1 MNDGAVLLR
10 LHSSA
15 AQRECRRKLNI
26 FIPHPAGGRS
36 PSSHGFWGVIIYS
49 DIGPLA
55 AGGDHRPPFFLVG
68 NNNLLIRKLLIPFFR
83 PNHPFDVSQ
92 TGSNF
97 IIIPFV
103 VDGRVDGM
111 VPGTIAATTIQINLS
126 IFVAIF
132 GVSLQKYPL
141 FVYFRSIL

>member
-1 MNDGAVLLR
+1 MTSSPSRPVGTGMNDGAVLLR

-97 IIIPFV
+97 IIIPCDHNSNKFEHIC
-103 VDGRVDGM
+103 GHFWGF
-111 VPGTIAATTIQINLS
+111 PTEISA
-126 IFVAIF
+126 FC
-132 GVSLQKYPL
+132 L
-141 FVYFRSIL
+141 F